1 MDWLEILEK
10 IFEIAVFP
18 AIAAAATYFITWIRA
33 KNQELKKKVKD
44 DTTKKYLDLLE
55 QTIIDCV
62 FATNQTYVSALKKE
76 GIFNDEAQKAA
87 FNMTF
92 DAVKSVLTDDAEKY
106 LNEAVKD
113 LDVFITN
120 KIEAHVGMSK

>member
-18 AIAAAATYFITWIRA
+18 IITAAAAYLITWIRA
-33 KNQELKKKVKD
+33 KNQELKKKAKD

-55 QTIIDCV
+55 QTIIECV
-62 FATNQTYVSALKKE
+62 FATNQTYVSTLKKE
-76 GIFNDEAQKAA
+76 GIFNAEAQKTA

-92 DAVKSVLTDDAEKY
+92 EAVKSVLTADAEMY
-106 LNEAVKD
+106 LTEAVKD